1 MKNMKMGTKL
11 AMAYA
16 AMILLVIG
24 AGVTGFYR
32 YSRQEIFQEGV
43 ENLLQIA
50 RSAMGEADGRLNNM
64 NQAAIQVLV
73 DSSFAGK
80 WESYTE
86 TPEEELEKPVRRILT
101 KAYKLSLIHI

>member
-50 RSAMGEADGRLNNM
+50 RSARC
-64 NQAAIQVLV
+64 V
-73 DSSFAGK
+73 
-80 WESYTE
+80 
-86 TPEEELEKPVRRILT
+86 
-101 KAYKLSLIHI
+101 